1 MDNLKKLLKLL
12 GDARIEFVIIG
23 GVAAN
28 LHGSA
33 QVTYD
38 IDIVTRLNA
47 ESIQKLRACLQP
59 FHPVHRMTPQKLSFL
74 EVPEKLQNVKNLY
87 IATDLGVLDIIGELP
102 GIGRFEEIAARADQT
117 SLDGQMVKVLCLEDL
132 IASKTQLGRNKD
144 KATVLEL
151 LVIKDKK
158 AYLT

>member
-74 EVPEKLQNVKNLY
+74 EVPEKLENVKNLY
-87 IATDLGVLDIIGELP
+87 IATDLGVLDILGELP
-102 GIGRFEEIAARADQT
+102 GIGTFAEIAARADQT

-144 KATVLEL
+144 KATILEL

-158 AYLT
+158 A